1 MALSNFERMIELAGE
16 VFDAHHDS
24 EQLQVDED
32 VIEQLNKLHPSCVTE
47 LDEGEGPVL
56 WILLIPTTEAL
67 MRDFINE
74 KISEQELLNKT
85 PLGIKYDALYLC
97 SAMVL
102 PEYRR
107 KGLAKKLG
115 LEAIENIR
123 KTHPIKTLFV
133 WTFSKEGDKLAEA
146 TSLAT
151 GLKLLQR
158 KSRIK

>member
-1 MALSNFERMIELAGE
+1 MIEMAGE
-16 VFDAHHDS
+16 VFDAHHDNQ
-24 EQLQVDED
+24 QLQVDED
-32 VIEQLNKLHPSCVTE
+32 VIEQLHKLHPSCVTE

-56 WILLIPTTEAL
+56 WILLIPTTEQL
-67 MRDFINE
+67 MNDFVNE
-74 KISEQELLNKT
+74 KISEKELLDKT
-85 PLGIKYDALYLC
+85 PLDIKYDALYLC

-115 LEAIENIR
+115 LQAIENIR
-123 KTHPIKTLFV
+123 KTNPIKTLFV
-133 WTFSKEGDKLAEA
+133 WTFSKEGDKLAEL
-146 TSLAT
+146 TSLST